1 MIFYKPEWIK
11 WRHHNNSKVSKALVY
26 QLLEGTNFLF
36 EDTSA
41 DLVKFLLDVD
51 PWTSID
57 LKSIHNK
64 FDSLDGEIINI
75 FLEEL
80 LDNGILI
87 DFIPDYEQIK
97 LFRKKVGQYR
107 INKEKS
113 VDDNSEKETKK
124 KLPFY
129 QSDPE
134 SEYASFLEQDRIPS
148 VVMFELTY
156 NCNEMCVHCFNPGAS
171 RNFDEKSL
179 RNKREEINL
188 NHYRDLISDL
198 NDLGVYKII
207 LTGGD
212 PFVKPKIWELID
224 LISNTNIVFDIYTNG
239 LALLGRVEKL
249 SKFWPLSIGLS
260 IYSGDH
266 DVHNSITRVPNSL
279 KKSLKVAEEIA
290 LYGIPLYFKCPIMSH
305 NATSYY
311 KVTEIAKDYGAIP
324 QIDVSL
330 TDAVDGDTTITENL
344 QVKGELLDIILR
356 DPHVPI
362 YVGKEAPDFGRQV
375 KNKKEAFC
383 GAGTVMMNIT
393 PEGDVTPCNSFPTQF
408 GNLKNSSFTEII
420 NNSKELHQWQGTVI
434 EDYDECGTHEKC
446 NYCSRCPGQSFIE
459 HGTPLKASSANCN
472 MAITRMNL
480 ANMLK
485 NGDDPLSGKSIKEI
499 LDEKTNLPNKIVVS
513 NKGKSYR
520 NKKIFNE

>member
-1 MIFYKPEWIK
+1 M
-11 WRHHNNSKVSKALVY
+11 
-26 QLLEGTNFLF
+26 EGTNFLF
-36 EDTSA
+36 EDTST

-97 LFRKKVGQYR
+97 LFRKKVGEYR

-239 LALLGRVEKL
+239 L
-249 SKFWPLSIGLS
+249 
-260 IYSGDH
+260 
-266 DVHNSITRVPNSL
+266 
-279 KKSLKVAEEIA
+279 IA
-290 LYGIPLYFKCPIMSH
+290 
-305 NATSYY
+305 
-311 KVTEIAKDYGAIP
+311 
-324 QIDVSL
+324 
-330 TDAVDGDTTITENL
+330 
-344 QVKGELLDIILR
+344 R
-356 DPHVPI
+356 
-362 YVGKEAPDFGRQV
+362 
-375 KNKKEAFC
+375 
-383 GAGTVMMNIT
+383 
-393 PEGDVTPCNSFPTQF
+393 
-408 GNLKNSSFTEII
+408 
-420 NNSKELHQWQGTVI
+420 
-434 EDYDECGTHEKC
+434 
-446 NYCSRCPGQSFIE
+446 
-459 HGTPLKASSANCN
+459 
-472 MAITRMNL
+472 
-480 ANMLK
+480 
-485 NGDDPLSGKSIKEI
+485 
-499 LDEKTNLPNKIVVS
+499 
-513 NKGKSYR
+513 
-520 NKKIFNE
+520 

>member
-1 MIFYKPEWIK
+1 MNLYKPEWIK
-11 WRHHNNSKVSKALVY
+11 WRYHKNSKASKALVY

-36 EDTSA
+36 EDVSA
-41 DLVKFLLDVD
+41 DLIQFLLDID
-51 PWTSID
+51 SWSIID
-57 LKSIHNK
+57 VNLVHSEFDQIDKDSIND
-64 FDSLDGEIINI
+64 FIDQ
-75 FLEEL
+75 L

-87 DFIPDYEQIK
+87 DFIPDYNQIK
-97 LFRKKVGQYR
+97 LLRKKVGDFR
-107 INKEKS
+107 IKREKTIN
-113 VDDNSEKETKK
+113 DDSEAETKK

-134 SEYASFLEQDRIPS
+134 SEYASFLEHDRIPS

-156 NCNEMCVHCFNPGAS
+156 NCNEMCVHCFNPGAA
-171 RNFDEKSL
+171 RNTNEKSL
-179 RNKREEINL
+179 RNKRVEIDIS
-188 NHYRDLISDL
+188 HYKDLIDDL
-198 NDLGVYKII
+198 NKLGVYKII

-212 PFVKPKIWELID
+212 PFVKPKIWELIG
-224 LISNTNIVFDIYTNG
+224 LISKTNMVFDIYTNG

-249 SKFWPLSIGLS
+249 SKFWPLSVGLS

-279 KKSLKVAEEIA
+279 EKSLSVAKDIA
-290 LYGIPLYFKCPIMSH
+290 EFGIPLYFKCPIMSH

-311 KVTEIAKDYGAIP
+311 KVVEIAKDFGAIP

-344 QVKGELLDIILR
+344 QVKGELLEIILR
-356 DPHVPI
+356 DPHIPL

-408 GNLKNSSFTEII
+408 GNLRDTSFTEII
-420 NNSKELHQWQGTVI
+420 NSSNELRQWQGIVI
-434 EDYDECGTHEKC
+434 EDYDECGTHERC

-472 MAITRMNL
+472 MAIARMNL
-480 ANMLK
+480 ANMLRK
-485 NGDDPLSGKSIKEI
+485 GDDPLSGKTIKEA
-499 LDEKTNLPNKIVVS
+499 LDNRAYKPSEKVISK
-513 NKGKSYR
+513 KGKSYR
-520 NKKIFNE
+520 NNKIFKN